1 VNCAALRRLPP
12 KWENARPSCDSPPLI
27 QFRHLT
33 LTRGVRRLIEDA
45 SLQIHAGW
53 RVGVVGANGS
63 GKSSLFALLRGD
75 IQSEAGD
82 CLIPRDWRVASV
94 AQETPPLPQAAI
106 DFVLDGDE
114 ELRRVERAIV
124 AADATHDGRAL
135 AELHARLEAID
146 GYSARARAAALLA
159 GLGFVTADLERPVA
173 DFSGGW
179 RMRLNLAQ
187 ALVSRA
193 DLMLLDEPTNHLDLD
208 AVVWL
213 ERWLAGYRGTLLLVS
228 HDRDFLDGTVTHVA
242 HLERGMLTLYTGNY
256 TAFETQRAARLAVQQ
271 AMFEKQQREIAHM
284 TSFVERFRAKAS
296 KARQAQSRLK
306 ALDRLEHIAAAHV
319 DSSFDFEFP
328 EPLRAPDPLLTL
340 EDAALGYGDRAV
352 VRNVQLSL
360 RPGTRLGLLGPNGAG
375 KSTLIK
381 SLAGGQPLLAGRRVE
396 GYGLETGYFAQHQ
409 VEQLRGDES
418 PLRHLIRQDPG
429 SREQDLRNYLGGFDF
444 RGEMADAPVEPFSG
458 GEKSRL
464 ALALLVRKRPN
475 LLLLDEPTNHLDL
488 EMRHALTRAL
498 AGYDGSL
505 VLVSHDRALLRTV
518 CDSFMLVADGSAVPF
533 DGDLE
538 DYLAWLAARRESAPE
553 DAAVAGNAG
562 SKENRRTQRETAAAE
577 RQQKL
582 ARRRPL
588 LKESTQLEA
597 RMARLETERKELEA
611 KLADT
616 AYYARTPSAEVQATS
631 RRCAE
636 VITELGDVEERWL
649 EVHAELEGI
658 GDA

>member
-1 VNCAALRRLPP
+1 LIQLRR
-12 KWENARPSCDSPPLI
+12 
-27 QFRHLT
+27 LT

-45 SLQIHAGW
+45 SVQIHTGW
-53 RVGVVGANGS
+53 RVGVIGANGS
-63 GKSSLFALLRGD
+63 GKSSLFALLRGELH
-75 IQSEAGD
+75 SESGD
-82 CLIPRDWRVASV
+82 CEVPREWRIAAV
-94 AQETPPLPQAAI
+94 AQETPPLRQPAI
-106 DFVLDGDE
+106 EFVLDGDE
-114 ELRRVERAIV
+114 ELRRIERALA
-124 AADATHDGRAL
+124 AADAAHDGHAL
-135 AELHARLEAID
+135 AEWHAQLDAIE
-146 GYSARARAAALLA
+146 GYSARARAAVLLA
-159 GLGFVTADLERPVA
+159 GLGFAEQDLERPVA

-242 HLERGMLTLYTGNY
+242 HLERARLTLYSGNY

-271 AMFEKQQREIAHM
+271 AMYEKQQREIAHM

-319 DSSFDFEFP
+319 DAPFDFEFP
-328 EPLRAPDPLLTL
+328 EPLKAPDPLLTL
-340 EDAALGYGDRAV
+340 EDATLGYAGRAV
-352 VRNVQLSL
+352 VSGVQLSL
-360 RPGTRLGLLGPNGAG
+360 RPGARLGLLGPNGAG

-381 SLAGGQPLLAGRRVE
+381 ALADGTALLQGRRVE
-396 GYGLETGYFAQHQ
+396 GHGLATGYFAQHQ
-409 VEQLRGDES
+409 VEQLRADES
-418 PLRHLIRQDPG
+418 PLWHLQQQDP
-429 SREQDLRNYLGGFDF
+429 RARDQDLRNYLGGFDF
-444 RGEMADAPVEPFSG
+444 RGEMADAPVAPFSG

-464 ALALLVRKRPN
+464 ALALLVRRRPN

-518 CDSFMLVADGSAVPF
+518 CDSFLLVADGVAVPF
-533 DGDLE
+533 DGDLD
-538 DYLAWLAARRESAPE
+538 DYLAWLTARRDTAALAAT
-553 DAAVAGNAG
+553 DAATAGQREQRKA
-562 SKENRRTQRETAAAE
+562 QRETAAAD

-582 ARRRPL
+582 AQRRPL
-588 LKESTQLEA
+588 MKES
-597 RMARLETERKELEA
+597 ARLETQMAQLEAERKALEA
-611 KLADT
+611 RLADPEF
-616 AYYARTPSAEVQATS
+616 YAQRAASEVQATS
-631 RRCAE
+631 RQCAE
-636 VITELGDVEERWL
+636 VIARLNQAEERWL
-649 EVHAELEGI
+649 EVHAELEQIDG
-658 GDA
+658 GK